1 MAMLKRIA
9 VMTSGGDSPGMN
21 AAIRAVV
28 RTAIFENV
36 RVWGINNG
44 YQGMLADDMFE
55 MESRNVSDIIQR
67 GGTFLGTARCPE
79 FETPEGRAKGYEN
92 LAQRGIQGLM
102 VIGGDGSLRGAQKLG
117 QEYGIP
123 IVGLPG
129 TIDNDIFGTDFTIGY
144 DTALNTA
151 MEAIDKIRDTAT
163 SHNRVFF
170 IEVMGRDAG
179 FIALNSGIASG
190 ALDILIP
197 EKKDSL
203 EDLFETFE
211 KAQKRG
217 KTSSIVIVAEGERL
231 ASTYELA
238 EQTKQRFP
246 DYDIRVSILGH
257 IQRGGAPS
265 CADRV
270 LASRMGYG
278 AVVGLMKGLTNVMA
292 GIRSNDLVFTPIEDA
307 IKKHNEINQDLLQIA
322 EILAM

>member
-1 MAMLKRIA
+1 
-9 VMTSGGDSPGMN
+9 MTYAGGSGKQDFDAGSQRN
-21 AAIRAVV
+21 KVYRAV
-28 RTAIFENV
+28 
-36 RVWGINNG
+36 
-44 YQGMLADDMFE
+44 D
-55 MESRNVSDIIQR
+55 ESRHHQIP
-67 GGTFLGTARCPE
+67 CPPQGKE
-79 FETPEGRAKGYEN
+79 AAKVFEDYRDLLKEDLDVVYVTTPNRSHAEISIA
-92 LAQRGIQGLM
+92 
-102 VIGGDGSLRGAQKLG
+102 
-117 QEYGIP
+117 
-123 IVGLPG
+123 
-129 TIDNDIFGTDFTIGY
+129 
-144 DTALNTA
+144 A
-151 MEAIDKIRDTAT
+151 MEA
-163 SHNRVFF
+163 
-170 IEVMGRDAG
+170 GRDAG